1 MALGPVEYAVIAFP
15 GNRFNGDVVP
25 ALSELVESET
35 IHIIDLVFVHKD
47 ADGVL
52 TIGEIEELD
61 AELGA
66 VFAELEGDIDDLLN
80 EEDLQEVSALLPP
93 NSSAAVIIWENL
105 WADRFATAVRESGGQ
120 LVDSGRIPHDIVM
133 GALEYSGVEI

>member
-25 ALSELVESET
+25 ALSELVENDT
-35 IHIIDLVFVHKD
+35 VHIIDLVFVHKD
-47 ADGVL
+47 EDGTL
-52 TIGEIEELD
+52 TIGEIEQLD

-80 EEDLQEVSALLPP
+80 E
-93 NSSAAVIIWENL
+93 
-105 WADRFATAVRESGGQ
+105 
-120 LVDSGRIPHDIVM
+120 
-133 GALEYSGVEI
+133 